1 MGDLSI
7 NGESAGM
14 RVLSRYII
22 KEVIKGSMVALL
34 VLVTLVCLF
43 TLKDEMGDVG
53 DTGYQM
59 SHVFT
64 YLGLMTPLYI
74 YEIMP
79 SAALLGSLFVLGNMA
94 NNREIIAMRV
104 SGVSIVDILKAVLLA
119 GAFLALFAV
128 ALGEFIAPEAEKQAR
143 VMKDEVINENIV
155 INTLYGLWLRDG
167 NTFVNVAQIADEGLV
182 NDLTLYEYDENRK
195 LRFVK
200 YAKQAIYL
208 EDEKKWVLQKII
220 QTEIT
225 PDRVIATEKEMED
238 WTSRIDP
245 NLMNIVVIKPDNMPL
260 KDLSSYIDFLKDNN
274 QQTKKYELAFWR
286 RIIKPLVIFVMLLV
300 SVPFVIGVKRG
311 VSLGAR
317 MMAGALL
324 GMGFNIIDKMTGNL
338 ALAYDLNPMIM
349 AALPSTLVL
358 IAAAFAMIRLR

>member
-1 MGDLSI
+1 MDDLS
-7 NGESAGM
+7 NNRESTHM
-14 RVLSRYII
+14 SVLFRYII
-22 KEVIKGSMVALL
+22 KEVLKGALVALL
-34 VLVTLVCLF
+34 VLTTLVCLF
-43 TLKDEMGDVG
+43 TLKDQMGDVG
-53 DTGYQM
+53 KGSYDM
-59 SHVFT
+59 KHLLM
-64 YLGLMTPLYI
+64 YLGLLTPLYI
-74 YEIMP
+74 YELMP

-94 NNREIIAMRV
+94 NNREIVAMRV
-104 SGVSIVDILKAVLLA
+104 SGMSIVEILKAVLLA
-119 GAFLALFAV
+119 GAFLALVAV
-128 ALGEFIAPEAEKQAR
+128 ALGEFIAPQAEKQAR
-143 VMKDEVINENIV
+143 VMKDEAVNENIV
-155 INTLYGLWLRDG
+155 MNTLYGLWLRDG
-167 NTFVNVAQIADEGLV
+167 NTFVNVVQIADEGLI

-200 YAKQAIYL
+200 HAQQAIYL

-220 QTEIT
+220 QAEIT
-225 PDRVIATEKEMED
+225 PDQVIETEKEIED

-274 QQTKKYELAFWR
+274 QQTKKYELAFWK
-286 RIIKPLVIFVMLLV
+286 RIVKPLVIFVMLLV
-300 SVPFVIGVKRG
+300 SVPFVIGVRRG

-349 AALPSTLVL
+349 AALPSSLVL